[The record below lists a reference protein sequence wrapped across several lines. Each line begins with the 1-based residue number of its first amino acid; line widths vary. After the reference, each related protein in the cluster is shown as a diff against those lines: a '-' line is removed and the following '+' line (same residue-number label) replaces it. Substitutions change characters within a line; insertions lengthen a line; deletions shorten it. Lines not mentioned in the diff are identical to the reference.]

1 MLRILPLQLKLGKQM
16 ALADT
21 VMTVTAQDAG
31 TLNARLAVGDHMYF
45 TLMDVRGDEV
55 VRYDHTAIIIPVQGY
70 ATLPV
75 MRASLTTAAKSWPA
89 GQCLLVLNTEGVLRE
104 FICENM
110 GAC

>member
-1 MLRILPLQLKLGKQM
+1 MLRVLPLQLKLAKPM
-16 ALADT
+16 ALPDT
-21 VMTVTAQDAG
+21 VMTVSAQDAG
-31 TLNARLAVGDHMYF
+31 ILNARLAVGDHMYF

-55 VRYDHTAIIIPVQGY
+55 VRYDRSANIIPVQGY

-75 MRASLTTAAKSWPA
+75 VRASMATAAKSWPA